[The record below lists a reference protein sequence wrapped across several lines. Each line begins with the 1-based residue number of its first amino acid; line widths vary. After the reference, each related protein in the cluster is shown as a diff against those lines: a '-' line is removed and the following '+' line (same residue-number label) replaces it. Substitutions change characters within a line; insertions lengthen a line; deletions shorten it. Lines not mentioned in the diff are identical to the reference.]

1 MTAPGGRSSLDV
13 RIRHLSLRVVL
24 IVVVAVAM
32 PAAFAA
38 SVAAQ
43 DAAAPRFRALSAGD
57 HFTCGLTVDGRAYC
71 WGANYLAQ
79 LGTAE
84 ARSTCSDD
92 LVDAAPCSRFPLPVA
107 ARTKFVSLSAGSYHA
122 CAIDVEGAVWCWG
135 DAEDGSLGVQPV
147 PDLCQVR
154 GPMFGPNGLRQ
165 CAHSPVR
172 VPVPGR
178 FVAISSGANTS
189 CALDDQGTAWCWGEQ
204 HESEGPVRIPL
215 DAPLKTLSVA
225 RGRGCGLTVSGGSVR
240 CWRWPRERDDSF
252 ETPIE
257 EQEWIALAVTTAHA
271 CAIAADSTAWCWG
284 NDADA
289 ALGRG
294 RGEHQQGTGS
304 AVAPIAVRG
313 HFRAIV
319 VTAKRSCAV
328 TGNDRLF
335 CWGRLGRDAADDE
348 CLQSNAVPESKSC
361 TSTPRAT
368 WGEQR
373 VKDVTLGWT
382 HSCALLA
389 SGESA
394 CWGANDWGELGDG
407 TRLASAALATVV
419 GFDRSASPTIWVRE
433 RVLTTRTLGF
443 LIVCSALLVGILL
456 ARRWRA
462 RAAADPTGVAGRKLP
477 IALVISGWVLF
488 LSAFVAAVRGPHD
501 EVSAGI
507 AWLIVV
513 IADAMSCL
521 LALVGGGIAMAR
533 LRRVPDAPL
542 ARITIV
548 LAAVS
553 VLAGL
558 ALFAI
563 AFVG

>member
-1 MTAPGGRSSLDV
+1 MTEPGGRSSLDV
-13 RIRHLSLRVVL
+13 RIRHLLPRAVSRVVL
-24 IVVVAVAM
+24 AVATL
-32 PAAFAA
+32 AAFAA

-43 DAAAPRFRALSAGD
+43 DVAAPRFRVLSAGD

-92 LVDAAPCSRFPLPVA
+92 LVDAAPCSRFPVPVA
-107 ARTKFVSLSAGSYHA
+107 GRMKFVSVSAGSFHA

-147 PDLCQVR
+147 PDLCPVN
-154 GPMFGPNGLRQ
+154 GPMFGANVLQQ
-165 CAHSPVR
+165 CAHSPVH
-172 VPVPGR
+172 VPLPGR

-189 CALDDQGTAWCWGEQ
+189 CALDDQGTAWCWGE
-204 HESEGPVRIPL
+204 EREGDGPVRIPL

-225 RGRGCGLTVSGGSVR
+225 GRRACGLTVSGGSVR
-240 CWRWPRERDDSF
+240 CWQWPRERDDGF
-252 ETPIE
+252 ETPTE
-257 EQEWIALAVTTAHA
+257 EQEWIALAVARSHA

-284 NDADA
+284 DDADA

-294 RGEHQQGTGS
+294 RGQHHQGAGS
-304 AVAPIAVRG
+304 VVAPIGVRG

-319 VTAKRSCAV
+319 VAVKRSCAV
-328 TGNDRLF
+328 TGDDRLF
-335 CWGRLGRDAADDE
+335 CWGRLGREAADDE
-348 CLQSNAVPESKSC
+348 CLQSNAVPESKFC
-361 TSTPRAT
+361 TSTPRAA

-373 VKDVTLGWT
+373 IKEVTLGST

-394 CWGANDWGELGDG
+394 CWGRNDWGELGDG

-419 GFDRSASPTIWVRE
+419 GVDRSGSPTIWVRE
-433 RVLTTRTLGF
+433 RVLTARTLGL
-443 LIVCSALLVGILL
+443 LIVGIGLL
-456 ARRWRA
+456 AGVLFVMRWRA

-488 LSAFVAAVRGPHD
+488 LSAYVAALRGPHD
-501 EVSAGI
+501 ELSVGI
-507 AWLIVV
+507 AWLMIV

-533 LRRVPDAPL
+533 LRRVSDAPL

-553 VLAGL
+553 VVAGL